1 MTTQQNT
8 DADLAGQ
15 YLAAAAAG
23 DIETVEAALASDVDI
38 NCLNRQRQTGI
49 LLAAM
54 GKHYDVVE
62 LLIARGADIDRQDE
76 TQLNPFLF
84 GCIKNDIRLVKIM
97 LAAGTDLD
105 RFTRFGG
112 VGIHP
117 PAEKGYVELVRELVK
132 TDINVNHTNWVGW
145 TPLLEAIVL
154 RDGGPAQQEIVKLL
168 LDRGA
173 SPHMTDKYGKTPLE
187 LAKDLGFTEIADLL
201 VAAGA

>member
-1 MTTQQNT
+1 MT
-8 DADLAGQ
+8 DHELADR
-15 YLAAAAAG
+15 YLKAAAAG
-23 DIETVEAALASDVDI
+23 DIPTVENCLAAGVDI
-38 NCLNRQRQTGI
+38 DTVNRQRQTAI

-54 GKHYDVVE
+54 NQHYDVVE
-62 LLIARGADIDRQDE
+62 LLIKADADINKQDE

-84 GCIKNDIRLVKIM
+84 GCIKDDLRLVKIM

-105 RFTRFGG
+105 RYTRFGG

-117 PAEKGYVELVRELVK
+117 AAEKGYVDLVRELLK

-154 RDGGPAQQEIVKLL
+154 RDGGPAQQEIVKML
-168 LDRGA
+168 LDGGA
-173 SPHMTDKYGKTPLE
+173 SPHMTDKYGKTPLQ
-187 LAKDLGFTEIADLL
+187 LARELGFTEIADLL

>member
-1 MTTQQNT
+1 MTNQ
-8 DADLAGQ
+8 DLVGR
-15 YLAAAAAG
+15 YLDAAAAG
-23 DIETVEAALASDVDI
+23 DIATVDNCLAAGVDVDAV
-38 NCLNRQRQTGI
+38 NRQRQTAI

-54 GKHYDVVE
+54 NRHYELVE
-62 LLIARGADIDRQDE
+62 HLIAQVADIDRQDE
-76 TQLNPFLF
+76 TQLNPFLW
-84 GCIKNDIRLVKIM
+84 GCIKNDLRLVRIM

-105 RFTRFGG
+105 RTTRFGG

-117 PAEKGYVELVRELVK
+117 AAEKGYVELVRELLH

-154 RDGGPAQQEIVKLL
+154 RDGGPAQQEIVRLL
-168 LDRGA
+168 LKHGA

-187 LAKDLGFTEIADLL
+187 LARELGYADIADIL